1 MTTPLKV
8 KRRTINNYA
17 ETIDV
22 NWDCPRQT
30 RVSCR
35 PPYWYLNWPP
45 NLKHSLIVVKLFM
58 GAGGGGGGERE
69 SVRVCVCVRACM
81 HPCTNGSEVCTW
93 FHWRLGGLQILLLIG
108 IYFLR
113 HYFFLAF
120 QFNNKTA
127 STKHQ
132 VN

>member
-58 GAGGGGGGERE
+58 GAGGGAVERGR
-69 SVRVCVCVRACM
+69 VYVCVCVCARACTHAQM
-81 HPCTNGSEVCTW
+81 DQKCVPGFT
-93 FHWRLGGLQILLLIG
+93 GGWGDYRSSSL
-108 IYFLR
+108 
-113 HYFFLAF
+113 
-120 QFNNKTA
+120 
-127 STKHQ
+127 
-132 VN
+132 